1 MGTSITLDKT
11 GRVLIPSKVRRSL
24 NLLPGARLNLD
35 LLAERIEITVAPG
48 AEPALASAPSRR
60 RVLLA
65 SGRPLDAAA
74 ATRAEREAQ
83 ARRRSQR

>member
-35 LLAERIEITVAPG
+35 LLAERIEITVAPD

-60 RVLLA
+60 RVLPA
-65 SGRPLDAAA
+65 SGRPFDAAA
-74 ATRAEREAQ
+74 ATRTEREAQ